1 MTSTHN
7 VLTTKLRDLLYNQCI
22 GNTCCY
28 SFLFFVCFFFIYY
41 DINSQRLDDKVTWS
55 LIQPMYCV
63 VIRFCFLFVFSLF
76 IVFFIFFY
84 LSTGWIK
91 VCKIRFVS
99 TGENAE
105 NLARKAVP
113 SLKVG
118 MVSRLIVRK
127 LHLSIQLTIQ
137 TWIERTIVF
146 ITYPIK
152 RVWCNN
158 WLFLRSKPVEWRT
171 NS

>member
-28 SFLFFVCFFFIYY
+28 SFLFFVCFFLYLF
-41 DINSQRLDDKVTWS
+41 
-55 LIQPMYCV
+55 
-63 VIRFCFLFVFSLF
+63 FFLH
-76 IVFFIFFY
+76 FFY

-105 NLARKAVP
+105 NLVRYARKAVP

-127 LHLSIQLTIQ
+127 LRLSIQLTIQ

-152 RVWCNN
+152 RV
-158 WLFLRSKPVEWRT
+158 
-171 NS
+171 